1 MYTRKSLRIWSPSL
15 HRHVRETS
23 TDGPLLFL
31 CASPGWANKG
41 GKDLPESPTVS
52 TVATAK
58 FFGKERRCHRRL
70 SIVRSRSAPAKVVLD
85 ERHSREVTASQSD
98 VSKASSST
106 SIKSCMKSND
116 SSSTNRSQKKVS
128 FSVVEIREH
137 ARILGDNPAAKKGY
151 PLSID
156 WFKPET
162 GRSLSCSVDKY
173 ERERKPKR
181 KNKKNLVLSPLVRK
195 RILKEEV
202 GVSSAAIYAAR
213 QEASKIKE
221 SRRHNNK
228 WNFQEIEGAVIVLE
242 TCARSLQRLLEGS
255 VSEWEFRELM
265 DQAERAH
272 ATR

>member
-15 HRHVRETS
+15 HRNVREKS

-41 GKDLPESPTVS
+41 CKDFPDSPTV
-52 TVATAK
+52 TKAATAK
-58 FFGKERRCHRRL
+58 FFGKERRCNRL
-70 SIVRSRSAPAKVVLD
+70 SIVRSRSAPPKVVSD

-98 VSKASSST
+98 VSKASST
-106 SIKSCMKSND
+106 SVKSCMKSND
-116 SSSTNRSQKKVS
+116 SSMNRSEKKVS

-137 ARILGDNPAAKKGY
+137 RRILGDNPAAKKGY

-162 GRSLSCSVDKY
+162 GRSSSCSVDKY
-173 ERERKPKR
+173 ERERSPKR
-181 KNKKNLVLSPLVRK
+181 KKKNNLVLSPHVRK
-195 RILKEEV
+195 RILKDEV
-202 GVSSAAIYAAR
+202 GVSSSAIYAAR

-221 SRRHNNK
+221 SRRHNNR
-228 WNFQEIEGAVIVLE
+228 WNFQEIEGAVIILE

-265 DQAERAH
+265 DQAKRAH
-272 ATR
+272 ATK